1 MTWGRQSAQ
10 PTPLDSSET
19 YLAMQTGTVDAQE
32 NIILSSYANAMQ
44 EVSKSIVMTDHMI
57 TANLVC
63 VNGDKWENMTPEQ
76 QVLLTQVIREAVEQ
90 NNQDVMAE
98 EAKIL
103 DECVEKYGINLQEP
117 DKDAFKEYAFKYY
130 LSNPDN
136 EKNWNMD
143 IFNEI
148 TK

>member
-1 MTWGRQSAQ
+1 MSRF
-10 PTPLDSSET
+10 SET

-76 QVLLTQVIREAVEQ
+76 QELLTQVIREAVEQ

-148 TK
+148 IK

>member
-1 MTWGRQSAQ
+1 
-10 PTPLDSSET
+10 
-19 YLAMQTGTVDAQE
+19 
-32 NIILSSYANAMQ
+32 MQ

-76 QVLLTQVIREAVEQ
+76 QELLTQVIREAVEQ